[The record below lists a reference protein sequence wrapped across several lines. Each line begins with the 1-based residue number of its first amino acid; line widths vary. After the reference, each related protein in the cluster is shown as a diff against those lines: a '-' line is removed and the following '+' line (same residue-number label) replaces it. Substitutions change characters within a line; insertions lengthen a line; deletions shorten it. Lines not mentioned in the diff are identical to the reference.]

1 MAVKVLI
8 NTLGQQVISDVKQVE
23 NKVSKEVVGYWLS
36 NPRLVFYNQGEDG
49 EVGVNF
55 TPFCL
60 ISNEAEFSVRA
71 DYVVTILEP
80 RPEVVEAWERQVFGE
95 PGPTEDTVLSDLTP
109 PNPPE
114 DVTNDNVDSTVPVEA
129 GDDASS
135 AV

>member
-8 NTLGQQVISDVKQVE
+8 NTLGQQVLSDMKQVE
-23 NKVSKEVVGYWLS
+23 NKETKEVVGYWLT
-36 NPRLVFYNQGEDG
+36 NPRLVFYNQGDDG

-71 DYVVTILEP
+71 DYVVAILEP
-80 RPEVVEAWERQVFGE
+80 RPEVVEAWEKQVYGE
-95 PGPTEDTVLSDLTP
+95 PGPTDDTVVTELTP
-109 PNPPE
+109 NTPPE
-114 DVTNDNVDSTVPVEA
+114 DYDNVDSSVPAEGSNNA
-129 GDDASS
+129 DI